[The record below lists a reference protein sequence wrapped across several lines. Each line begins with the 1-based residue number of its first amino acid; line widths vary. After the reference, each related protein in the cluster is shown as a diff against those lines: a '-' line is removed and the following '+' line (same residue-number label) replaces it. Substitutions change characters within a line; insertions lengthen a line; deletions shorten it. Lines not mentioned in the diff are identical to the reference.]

1 MADRSSTDMIEF
13 KTFKRKTQY
22 VMNILYLSEDISV
35 MHEHPGFILF
45 SIKLVHNNQALKKV
59 LKKTKNKNN
68 RVIINL
74 KYSNKNLLFMKTF
87 WENKLL

>member
-45 SIKLVHNNQALKKV
+45 SIKLVHNNQAS
-59 LKKTKNKNN
+59 KNKNN
-68 RVIINL
+68 MVIINL
-74 KYSNKNLLFMKTF
+74 KYSNKNLSLHEDILGK
-87 WENKLL
+87 